1 MNKTIKIQTA
11 YQLIGG
17 INQLGV
23 EAGTNA
29 PKGGDSGAGGRTYLR
44 IAERGGTVWSV
55 TVVDEDGESQLF
67 DSPSEIAITLGGDS
81 ERDTLI
87 RALEFALAALKGT
100 TEGAETRSQDTVL

>member
-1 MNKTIKIQTA
+1 MSKTIKIQTA
-11 YQLIGG
+11 YKLIGG

-29 PKGGDSGAGGRTYLR
+29 PQGGDSGAGGRTYLR
-44 IAERGGTVWSV
+44 ISEQGGTVWSV
-55 TVVDEDGESQLF
+55 TVVDEDGNSHSF
-67 DSPSEIAITLGGDS
+67 DSPTEIAITLGGDS

-100 TEGAETRSQDTVL
+100 ADGAETRSRDTSL